1 MDGAAV
7 TAALTTVWSVVD
19 GCVDF
24 ITGNAVLMVIFV
36 AGLVPIGFRIFRK
49 AKNSVR

>member
-1 MDGAAV
+1 MDGTAV
-7 TAALTTVWSVVD
+7 STALTTVWSVVN
-19 GCVDF
+19 GCVEF

-36 AGLVPIGFRIFRK
+36 AGLVPIGFKIFRK